1 MPNTVSEHI
10 EELMEDF
17 RDLLILAGADDLV
30 EKEDL
35 LLDSLGIGS
44 AEIEDVVFNP
54 PATIIFWSD
63 GTKTVVK
70 TQNGERF
77 DKEKGLAMGICKK
90 ISGNRGAYYDI
101 FKAWCHDEET
111 EHEQK

>member
-1 MPNTVSEHI
+1 MSNTVSELIKDGI
-10 EELMEDF
+10 ENLQALSVLVNMQ
-17 RDLLILAGADDLV
+17 DLV
-30 EKEDL
+30 RNV
-35 LLDSLGIGS
+35 LGVGS
-44 AEIEDVVFNP
+44 VRIENVIFNQ

-90 ISGNRGAYYDI
+90 IGGNRGAYYDI